1 LNDLGSGKKKG
12 RKEGRKERKRKK
24 EGKKKR
30 KKERRKE
37 GRKEGMIVCVSNAIT
52 WQAEP
57 GRLRVQSQLVT

>member
-1 LNDLGSGKKKG
+1 MIWALEKK
-12 RKEGRKERKRKK
+12 KEGRKEGKK
-24 EGKKKR
+24 EKERRKER

-37 GRKEGMIVCVSNAIT
+37 GRKEGLIVCVSNAIT